1 MDSKKNLTKSSQ
13 VETIFGH
20 SVNAEDPINK
30 NREVD
35 EHFHDIVDTLKK
47 LKEAEEL
54 LREITMF
61 RMELESIKTPY
72 LSSPVKVSAI
82 LHCD

>member
-35 EHFHDIVDTLKK
+35 EHFHDMVDM
-47 LKEAEEL
+47 LKELKEL
-54 LREITMF
+54 KELQREITMF
-61 RMELESIKTPY
+61 RMELESHKMPY
-72 LSSPVKVSAI
+72 LSSPVTVSAI